1 MTRNGRLR
9 MLAASC
15 VLIAVVVA
23 FTGAHAWAKARQTEA
38 RCLRPPVAAA
48 HPGMVASGRP
58 VAAASR
64 TAISTGRPA
73 AGRTAVPAGRT
84 AASHAAISTGRPPA
98 PAARPTDSAGRPAI
112 GRYEERGS
120 WRAHTLRAAGCGAW
134 RQVHDR
140 MRHRRN

>member
-1 MTRNGRLR
+1 

-38 RCLRPPVAAA
+38 RCLRPAVAAT
-48 HPGMVASGRP
+48 HPGVVASGRP

-64 TAISTGRPA
+64 TAIPAGRPA
-73 AGRTAVPAGRT
+73 A
-84 AASHAAISTGRPPA
+84 SQAAISAGRPPA

-120 WRAHTLRAAGCGAW
+120 WRAHALRAAGCGAW

>member
-1 MTRNGRLR
+1 

-38 RCLRPPVAAA
+38 RCLRPAVAAT
-48 HPGMVASGRP
+48 HPGVVASGRP

-64 TAISTGRPA
+64 P
-73 AGRTAVPAGRT
+73 P
-84 AASHAAISTGRPPA
+84 ASHAAISTGRPPA

-120 WRAHTLRAAGCGAW
+120 WRAHALRAAGCGAW